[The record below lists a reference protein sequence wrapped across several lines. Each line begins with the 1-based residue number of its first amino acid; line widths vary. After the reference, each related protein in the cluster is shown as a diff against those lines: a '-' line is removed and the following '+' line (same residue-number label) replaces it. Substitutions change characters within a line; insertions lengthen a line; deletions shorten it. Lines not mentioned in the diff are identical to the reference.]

1 MVLNIENVSIFSLL
15 FSVEYMSDAAI
26 SIYYLEEQKL
36 NFYITFNFRS
46 YFRNIRCLC
55 RRAGRAESCGRGG
68 PLSTALC
75 FY

>member
-36 NFYITFNFRS
+36 NFYIIF
-46 YFRNIRCLC
+46 
-55 RRAGRAESCGRGG
+55 
-68 PLSTALC
+68 
-75 FY
+75 